1 MTPTRQDSLV
11 QGELKGK
18 VYLFNMICQSSPDL
32 SILVTMTKHTQTFD
46 EFLKVSPEDVTSS
59 QKGVDFCNTEP
70 SHKRLEKKTLFQSE

>member
-1 MTPTRQDSLV
+1 MKHSQKEPVKPFYSKVQVMTPTRQDSLV

-46 EFLKVSPEDVTSS
+46 EFLKNWV
-59 QKGVDFCNTEP
+59 QKT
-70 SHKRLEKKTLFQSE
+70 